1 MDYQDGRKMGISRI
15 MVLGIAVILLV
26 PGAFG
31 AWAVLV
37 PLDSATIAFGELSIV
52 GMRKTVQHL
61 EGGLIKEILVEEGD
75 EVTAGEILFKMDDT
89 NARSLV
95 TRLEAQL
102 NSASALQVRL
112 KAEYEGLQE
121 IDWTEWL
128 DEESGILDGQDLIA
142 AQERIFAARLR
153 SLDNQTAIYEEQ
165 IAQLRE
171 EITGIEDEMESQK
184 TQAGFLESELIG
196 LRSLVEKGL
205 AGKQRLLLMERTL
218 AVVQGDRA
226 KNKSIAARAER
237 RISEIELLVLEI
249 GNRHTNEVAA
259 ELREVE
265 TRIFDLLEQIATA
278 RAAFERTR
286 IAAPV
291 SGTVVGLRVSTLGGV
306 IGPGTPLLDIVP
318 AGSELIV
325 VARIDPQDVDSVHPN
340 SSVRVRLTAFSDL
353 NAPLFTGTVTGI
365 SADRFNDERT
375 NDAWYEVRVTLD
387 PDDPELDASKLQPG
401 MTAEVMIK
409 TGERTTMEY
418 LLKPILSSFN
428 RALREE

>member
-1 MDYQDGRKMGISRI
+1 

-75 EVTAGEILFKMDDT
+75 EVTAGEILFTMDDT

-121 IDWTEWL
+121 IDWTEWM

-218 AVVQGDRA
+218 AAIQGERA
-226 KNKSIAARAER
+226 KNKSISARAER

-318 AGSELIV
+318 AGSQLIV
-325 VARIDPQDVDSVHPN
+325 IARIDPQDVDSVHPN
-340 SSVRVRLTAFSDL
+340 SSALVRLTAFSDL

-365 SADRFNDERT
+365 SADRFNDDRT
-375 NDAWYEVRVTLD
+375 NEAWYEARVTLD
-387 PDDPELDASKLQPG
+387 PDDPELDTSKLHPG
-401 MTAEVMIK
+401 MAAEVMIK

-418 LLKPILSSFN
+418 LLKPIFSSFN